1 MKCTLLFRVFQSIF
15 HAYGHPAILSTHPTT
30 LEITTNH
37 ELTHRGDCVVAVKSS
52 SAIQDLPVDLK
63 RILSSSSGQGRLR
76 LQVGPFEF
84 TVEGKGD
91 PRLTFSHKTDLVVRK
106 SGFISDRTLMINADK
121 SSIDIPRDMVR
132 LLQDPTN
139 RVRVEISATDPGR
152 LSGRPRPAISLEPLR
167 ELCEFPKLVL

>member
-1 MKCTLLFRVFQSIF
+1 MKRSLTFRVFQSIF

-52 SAIQDLPVDLK
+52 SAVRDLTVDLK
-63 RILSSSSGQGRLR
+63 RVLSSSSGRGQLR

-91 PRLTFSHKTDLVVRK
+91 PRLTFSHETDLVVRK
-106 SGFISDRTLMINADK
+106 SSFISDRTLMIHADK
-121 SSIDIPRDMVR
+121 SSMDIPRDMVR
-132 LLQDPTN
+132 LLQDPTSS
-139 RVRVEISATDPGR
+139 VTVEIYAIYGAPFQVKRRFTPPG
-152 LSGRPRPAISLEPLR
+152 
-167 ELCEFPKLVL
+167 VHV